1 MAKKKNK
8 NQEHNE
14 NDKENN
20 PALHKEFTKNNT
32 VKHQRKKSKQ
42 QLDWLIK
49 EDEEA
54 VEDYY
59 DNFEKW

>member
-14 NDKENN
+14 IENN
-20 PALHKEFTKNNT
+20 PALRKEYTKNHT

-49 EDEEA
+49 EDEDA
-54 VEDYY
+54 VEEYY

>member
-1 MAKKKNK
+1 MAKKKKNK
-8 NQEHNE
+8 EHISNEDKTDMHNE
-14 NDKENN
+14 YK
-20 PALHKEFTKNNT
+20 KNHT

-54 VEDYY
+54 VEDYC

>member
-1 MAKKKNK
+1 MAKKKKNK
-8 NQEHNE
+8 EHINNE
-14 NDKENN
+14 DKTDMYNEY
-20 PALHKEFTKNNT
+20 KKNHT

-42 QLDWLIK
+42 KLDWLIK

>member
-1 MAKKKNK
+1 MAKKKNNPEHIDNEDKTEMHKGYVK
-8 NQEHNE
+8 N
-14 NDKENN
+14 
-20 PALHKEFTKNNT
+20 HK

-49 EDEEA
+49 EDEDA